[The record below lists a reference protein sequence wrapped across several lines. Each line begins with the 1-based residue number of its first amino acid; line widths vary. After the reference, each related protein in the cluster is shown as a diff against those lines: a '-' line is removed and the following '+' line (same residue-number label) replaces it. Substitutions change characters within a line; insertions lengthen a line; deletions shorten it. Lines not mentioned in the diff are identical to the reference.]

1 MIDAPSLA
9 SVASVCDLTWLGPS
23 DGDGN
28 PQAPPKLLIEIP
40 HGSTQRADYDTLA
53 AQLRSTLPENL
64 EEFFYVNTDIGAPE
78 CALRI
83 GDALASAAGGIG
95 VLLIRSRIPRTFID
109 CNRVIA
115 GIPGVV
121 VEGLTP
127 ALPSY
132 IHEPDDHQ
140 LLKAR
145 HRRYHEVV
153 ARAYDLVCGAGGLAL
168 QLHSYAP
175 RSVEI
180 ATIDETIVDKLR
192 WAYTPE
198 VYARWA
204 RRPDIDIICESTD
217 DAPLSSPALVNSIL
231 DNYRSLGL
239 EVGASATYR
248 LHPSAMGYHYARR
261 FPGQVV
267 CVELNRELVAD
278 PFTPLAESPL
288 SAAKIERLARP
299 LARSLRRALRDA
311 RRRPSSVGDITR

>member
-1 MIDAPSLA
+1 MSDASTLA

-23 DGDGN
+23 YG
-28 PQAPPKLLIEIP
+28 PSEREAPPKLLIEIP
-40 HGSTQRADYDTLA
+40 HGSTQRVDYDNLA
-53 AQLRSTLPENL
+53 AALRSKLPDHL

-78 CALRI
+78 CAERI

-95 VLLIRSRIPRTFID
+95 VLIIRSRIPRTFID

-121 VEGLTP
+121 TEGLTP

-132 IHEPDDHQ
+132 VQDPEDHR
-140 LLKAR
+140 LLEAR

-153 ARAYDLVCGAGGLAL
+153 ARAYELVCGAGGLAL

-198 VYARWA
+198 VYAKWT
-204 RRPDIDIICESTD
+204 RRPDIDVICESAD
-217 DAPLSSPALVNSIL
+217 DAPLSSPELVNSIL
-231 DNYRSLGL
+231 DNYRALGL

-261 FPGQVV
+261 YPGQVV

-311 RRRPSSVGDITR
+311 RRRPSSAGDITP